1 MSVDCASREGLSP
14 NPLNAVEKILNY
26 RQSLRLDGMHVL
38 LAAEYLHFGGT
49 RDYLFSLL
57 DLYMRHGARVT
68 LVTTF
73 LQDDPVM
80 ENFAQ
85 DRGFTI
91 KKFPDIM
98 RAVSQ
103 GQTFDPTVWS
113 RSRWNLE
120 RLAFQQ
126 VARDVNSTHAVVSVG
141 TPGMFLSA
149 AWTHSNPIVIAHGY
163 PHGLRQRFLG
173 RRLLSRRIPKGTTFI
188 SLSKFETRCIS
199 RAWNLTLSNS
209 EIETVLSTD
218 GDLRN
223 MHPAV
228 NKPLRVLTASL
239 VEPYKQPLFWIDVA
253 DEVIQRM
260 PPGSVEFIWFGEGS
274 LLSKSRKYAE
284 RKTSSQNVHFPGLS
298 RKPDPEFEQADI
310 YLQFSSIEN
319 MSLSVL
325 KAQKFGIPCVVSDT
339 GGLPEIVIDGING
352 SVVPGG
358 DRSAAVEAIL
368 RLLEDGALRKMQGE
382 SAQEIYAERHDPSL
396 WEETILELH
405 ERRM

>member
-1 MSVDCASREGLSP
+1 
-14 NPLNAVEKILNY
+14 
-26 RQSLRLDGMHVL
+26 MHIL

-49 RDYLFSLL
+49 RDYLVSLL
-57 DLYMRHGARVT
+57 DLYSRNGARVT

-73 LQDDPVM
+73 LQGDPVM

-91 KKFPDIM
+91 KKFSDIM
-98 RAVSQ
+98 SEVSP
-103 GQTFDPTVWS
+103 GQNFAPTVWS
-113 RSRWNLE
+113 RSRWDLE

-126 VARDVNSTHAVVSVG
+126 LARDVNSTHAVVSVG

-149 AWTHSNPIVIAHGY
+149 ACTHSTPIVIAHGY
-163 PHGLRQRFLG
+163 PHGLRQRFFG
-173 RRLLSRRIPKGTTFI
+173 RRLLSPRIPKGTTFI

-199 RAWNLTLSNS
+199 RAWNLKLSNS
-209 EIETVLSTD
+209 GVETVLSTD
-218 GDLRN
+218 GGLRN
-223 MHPAV
+223 KHPTV
-228 NKPLRVLTASL
+228 DKPLRVLTASM
-239 VEPYKQPLFWIDVA
+239 VEPYKEPRFWIDVA

-260 PPGSVEFIWFGEGS
+260 PPNSVEFIWFGEGS
-274 LLSKSRKYAE
+274 LLSKSRKYTE

-298 RKPDPEFEQADI
+298 RKPDPEFARADI

-325 KAQKFGIPCVVSDT
+325 KAQKFGIPCVVSNT
-339 GGLPEIVIDGING
+339 GGLPEIIIDGING
-352 SVVPGG
+352 SVVPRG

-368 RLLEDGALRKMQGE
+368 RLLQDGALRKMQGE
-382 SAQEIYAERHDPSL
+382 SAQEIYAERHDPSI